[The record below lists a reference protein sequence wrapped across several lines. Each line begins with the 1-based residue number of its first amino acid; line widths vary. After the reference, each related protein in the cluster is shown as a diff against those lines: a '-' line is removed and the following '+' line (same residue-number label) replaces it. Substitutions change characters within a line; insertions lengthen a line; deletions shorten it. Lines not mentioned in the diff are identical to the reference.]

1 MPLFSYQLEGQV
13 QIDQAA
19 KLAFEFLLGWRV
31 SNISGQSAPVS
42 EPPSWW
48 YFSSLNLSRTSHV
61 TTVSIASHPVTVHLQ
76 EEFGSG
82 FSISSNQIAAASTEV
97 TPEPSFL
104 QAVQT
109 WLAQPLSVAPL
120 KGAQSGS

>member
-1 MPLFSYQLEGQV
+1 M
-13 QIDQAA
+13 
-19 KLAFEFLLGWRV
+19 
-31 SNISGQSAPVS
+31 
-42 EPPSWW
+42 
-48 YFSSLNLSRTSHV
+48 
-61 TTVSIASHPVTVHLQ
+61 SIASHPVTVHLQ